1 MATSYD
7 GIERLSPSMACAAKT
22 VFATFEIFKKADG
35 TLPSKEVMNQI
46 SDKVDLN
53 DVVFLDFSNKN
64 SKSYFNEN

>member
-1 MATSYD
+1 
-7 GIERLSPSMACAAKT
+7 MACAAKT